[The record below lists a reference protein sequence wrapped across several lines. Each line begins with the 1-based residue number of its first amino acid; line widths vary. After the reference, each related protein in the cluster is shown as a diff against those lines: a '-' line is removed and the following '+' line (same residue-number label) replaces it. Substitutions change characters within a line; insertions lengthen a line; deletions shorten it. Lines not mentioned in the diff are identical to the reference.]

1 MFEAMRGMSDMVTAH
16 ANDNNRTF
24 PFVTLPQFETLGDHA
39 RVQSGIETFNYL
51 PFVSNETRLLWE
63 TYSVAFQGWIAT
75 SRVRFVLFQTEVTT
89 V

>member
-1 MFEAMRGMSDMVTAH
+1 
-16 ANDNNRTF
+16 
-24 PFVTLPQFETLGDHA
+24 
-39 RVQSGIETFNYL
+39 L